1 MNKSTRKLVLM
12 GLFIAIA
19 IALNY
24 FERFIPIVIT
34 IPGVRLGLA
43 NVVTLVGLSILS
55 VREVFV
61 ILIMRTVL
69 SSLFYGSLSALMFSL
84 GGGLLAL
91 IVMAIL
97 WRYKDRF
104 ISTLGISVAGALA
117 HNIGQVSVA
126 YFILNT
132 SAIFGYLAIL
142 LGSAVITGILIGVV
156 AVRTSQ
162 YLLRHY
168 RL

>member
-1 MNKSTRKLVLM
+1 MNKNTRKLVVM
-12 GLFIAIA
+12 GLFVALA

-55 VREVFV
+55 VREVFA
-61 ILIMRTVL
+61 ILMMRTVL

-104 ISTLGISVAGALA
+104 ISMLGISVAGALA

-126 YFILNT
+126 FFILNT
-132 SAIFGYLAIL
+132 TAIFGYLTIL
-142 LGSAVITGILIGVV
+142 LVSAVVTGVLIGVV
-156 AVRTSQ
+156 AERTSY